1 MADSTLATFYT
12 TNGRKVLEGRGVIP
26 DVEVPK
32 PDVKYVLAGLQ
43 EQGVLFDFAVS
54 QRDAMSKPENAANF
68 KLTDEVWD
76 QFVMHVAQVDDV
88 PYASESLQAFQKL
101 EATAKA
107 EWLNDANAEA
117 FDALRAGLSADVA
130 ADLARHEPAIR
141 QALEQELVVH
151 LYNTTGQFKHGLQ
164 QDAVALKAVELLE
177 SDGYLNVL
185 AGPDSK

>member
-1 MADSTLATFYT
+1 
-12 TNGRKVLEGRGVIP
+12 
-26 DVEVPK
+26 
-32 PDVKYVLAGLQ
+32 
-43 EQGVLFDFAVS
+43 
-54 QRDAMSKPENAANF
+54 
-68 KLTDEVWD
+68 
-76 QFVMHVAQVDDV
+76 MHVAQVDDV